1 MWIEKVSAKNIL
13 EEFLN
18 LFMYFFYFPRK
29 HDLTSLAKL
38 MCPYLPGERA
48 SYHGTKLLEFP
59 RMHEQQFLHF
69 SSLSTLALW
78 S

>member
-1 MWIEKVSAKNIL
+1 MWIEKVSAKNIS
-13 EEFLN
+13 EECLT
-18 LFMYFFYFPRK
+18 LFMYFFSFPRK

-38 MCPYLPGERA
+38 MCPYLAGERA

-59 RMHEQQFLHF
+59 RMHEQHFLHF